1 MSSNEIVGTVTDD
14 AAYESEVV
22 VEGDDDEPEPEPV
35 NTVWN
40 ALAYF
45 F

>member
-1 MSSNEIVGTVTDD
+1 MSSNEIVGALTDD
-14 AAYESEVV
+14 AADESEV